1 MTEDEARR
9 IVAYVAAAWP
19 GPPWAE
25 TSMRIWV
32 KEILDLP
39 ADAGQEGARMMVR
52 ETQKFPSVAELR
64 HHAFSYMRRQEGERG
79 RQIMLED
86 HSGGPSVEERAEAQ
100 DALAG
105 ILATLKQGLA
115 AKGLEPFRRAPQRAR
130 RGDSR

>member
-1 MTEDEARR
+1 VTENEARR

-32 KEILDLP
+32 NEILDLP

-64 HHAFSYMRRQEGERG
+64 HHAFSFMRRQEGERG
-79 RQIMLED
+79 RQILLDDRSEQSAEEQAEIED
-86 HSGGPSVEERAEAQ
+86 AVTA
-100 DALAG
+100 
-105 ILATLKQGLA
+105 ILATLKRGLA

>member
-1 MTEDEARR
+1 MTENEARR

-32 KEILDLP
+32 NEILDLP

-64 HHAFSYMRRQEGERG
+64 HHAFSFMRRQEGERG
-79 RQIMLED
+79 RQILLDDRSEQSAEEQAEIED
-86 HSGGPSVEERAEAQ
+86 AVTA
-100 DALAG
+100 
-105 ILATLKQGLA
+105 ILATLKRGLA